1 MTQEDKELLLKDL
14 GARLFYK
21 VVAQVSYKDGE
32 GWKTEDRKVL
42 GVYTDEQV
50 YVDCVYT
57 NIENTKPYLRPMSSM
72 TEEERYEIQGI
83 LGKDIEIIDDFIN
96 IIDSSRKRFSF
107 LELQAVFDW
116 LNAHHFDYRGLI
128 EKGLALEATED
139 MYYIPETIKED
150 KPINFSKLNDDMYNK
165 EGWITIRDGLKMD
178 REGHI
183 AGGLKLK

>member
-1 MTQEDKELLLKDL
+1 MSNKELLLNDICGRLPYGLICHCDSGFSQGDL
-14 GARLFYK
+14 KLVGINERCDYIFLRD
-21 VVAQVSYKDGE
+21 DGE
-32 GWKTEDRKVL
+32 TYCCLPGEW
-42 GVYTDEQV
+42 
-50 YVDCVYT
+50 
-57 NIENTKPYLRPMSSM
+57 IKPYLRPISSM

>member
-14 GARLFYK
+14 GARLSYK

-57 NIENTKPYLRPMSSM
+57 NIENTKPYLRPMSSI
-72 TEEERYEIQGI
+72 TEEEKKEFNSLINGVEERCINAY
-83 LGKDIEIIDDFIN
+83 GKGGYTLAFIEVN
-96 IIDSSRKRFSF
+96 
-107 LELQAVFDW
+107 DW

-128 EKGLALEATED
+128 GKGLAIAVTSD
-139 MYYIPETIKED
+139 NNP
-150 KPINFSKLNDDMYNK
+150 YNV
-165 EGWITIRDGLKMD
+165 
-178 REGHI
+178 
-183 AGGLKLK
+183 